1 LSKLVECVP
10 NISDGQKQEVIQAVL
25 DAMVAV
31 PGVTLLDHESDKDHN
46 RSVLTIIGEP
56 DAILNG
62 AFACIKKASELIDL
76 TKHKGEHP
84 RMGATDVC
92 PFIPIK
98 DVTMEECVE
107 LAKNLGE
114 KVAKELKIPVFLYEE
129 AATIPE
135 RQNLANVR
143 RGQFEGIRE
152 EIKTNPDKKPDFGL
166 SEVHPTAG
174 VIAIGARMILVA
186 YNVNM
191 DSADV
196 SYARTIGKAIRFK
209 DGGFKYT
216 KAMGFEIAERKISQV
231 SMNMVN
237 YLGTPLFRTFEFVKS
252 ESARFGIPV
261 IGSEIVGLVP
271 LKALSDAVAFE
282 FRTEITEEM
291 VDWNLDKNQMELS
304 LAVTKFNETLGKS
317 VSKALSES
325 TGGFKGVQARIDN
338 EKIVISI
345 SDIKITPMHRIFYTA
360 LTEIERFG
368 ATITKMSFQSI
379 PLHTLVAAAEFYLR
393 IENFHIDQILEV
405 KLKEKVNK

>member
-1 LSKLVECVP
+1 MSKLVECVP
-10 NISDGQKQEVIQAVL
+10 NISDGQNQEVIRAVL
-25 DAMVAV
+25 DAMTTI

-46 RSVLTIIGEP
+46 RSVITIIGEP
-56 DAILNG
+56 DAVFNG

-107 LAKNLGE
+107 LAKTLGE
-114 KVAKELKIPVFLYEE
+114 KVAKELNIPVYLYEE
-129 AATIPE
+129 AATKPE

-143 RGQFEGIRE
+143 KGQFEGIRD
-152 EIKTNPDKKPDFGL
+152 EIKSNPNKKPDFGP

-174 VIAIGARMILVA
+174 AVAIGARMILVA

-209 DGGFKYT
+209 DGGFKFT
-216 KAMGFEIAERKISQV
+216 KAMGFDIAERKISQV

-237 YLGTPLFRTFEFVKS
+237 YLGTPLFRTFEFVKT

-282 FRTEITEEM
+282 FRTEINEGM
-291 VDWNLDKNQMELS
+291 IDWDLEKNSMMLS
-304 LAVTKFNETLGKS
+304 LTVTKFNETLGKS
-317 VSKALSES
+317 VSEALSEK
-325 TGGFKGVQARIDN
+325 TGGFRGVNAIVDK

-345 SDIKITPMHRIFYTA
+345 SDSSITPMHRVYYTA
-360 LTEIERFG
+360 LTEIERYG
-368 ATITKMSFQSI
+368 VTISKMSFQRI
-379 PLHTLVAAAEFYLR
+379 PLRTLVAAAEFYLR

-405 KLKEKVNK
+405 KLKEKVK